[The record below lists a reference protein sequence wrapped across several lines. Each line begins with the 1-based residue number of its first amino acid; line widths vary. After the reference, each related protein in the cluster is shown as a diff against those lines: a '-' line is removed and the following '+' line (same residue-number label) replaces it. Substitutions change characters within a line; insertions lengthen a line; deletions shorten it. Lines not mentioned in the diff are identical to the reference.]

1 MTRPEIDWYEALEV
15 AEYYA
20 GLTPNVTAHWTEAGL
35 RNLAHAYLDLLKEN
49 GDLRIALEDAKGVA
63 P

>member
-1 MTRPEIDWYEALEV
+1 MTRPEINWYEALEV
-15 AEYYA
+15 AEFYAEKTPDLRMHWSKA
-20 GLTPNVTAHWTEAGL
+20 GLQ
-35 RNLAHAYLDLLKEN
+35 NLAYAYLDLLKEN

>member
-1 MTRPEIDWYEALEV
+1 MTRPEIDWFAALEA
-15 AEYYA
+15 AEFYA
-20 GLTPNVTAHWTEAGL
+20 TTDYAHLTWIHGGL
-35 RNLAHAYLDLLKEN
+35 RNLALAYLDLLKEN

>member
-1 MTRPEIDWYEALEV
+1 MTRPEINWYEALET
-15 AEYYA
+15 AEFYA
-20 GLTPNVTAHWTEAGL
+20 GLKPNMTHWTDAGL